1 MPSLPHKTQEEAQ
14 KPGMTP
20 LRLPTE
26 GEPCEWE
33 RETAKIVVMAEST
46 NRILELPMEVAE
58 IDEIAVL
65 DGKLELRVREVDDST
80 WKSAE
85 TQARAPT

>member
-1 MPSLPHKTQEEAQ
+1 MPHKTQEEAQ
-14 KPGMTP
+14 KPGVTP

-33 RETAKIVVMAEST
+33 REAAKIVVMAKGT

-58 IDEIAVL
+58 IDEIAML
-65 DGKLELRVREVDDST
+65 DGKLEMRVREVDDGDDST

-85 TQARAPT
+85 TPARAPT

>member
-1 MPSLPHKTQEEAQ
+1 MPHKTQEEAQ
-14 KPGMTP
+14 KPGVTP

-33 RETAKIVVMAEST
+33 CEAAKIVVMAKGT

-58 IDEIAVL
+58 IDEI
-65 DGKLELRVREVDDST
+65 GEFKPGFREWFWSQFWELVFDFVALKTSHRFSH
-80 WKSAE
+80 
-85 TQARAPT
+85 